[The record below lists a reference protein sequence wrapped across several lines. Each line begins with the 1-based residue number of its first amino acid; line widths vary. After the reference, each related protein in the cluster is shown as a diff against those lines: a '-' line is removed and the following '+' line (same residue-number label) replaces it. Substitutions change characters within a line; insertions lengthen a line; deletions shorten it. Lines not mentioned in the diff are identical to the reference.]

1 MMGRTGETFSGKR
14 PKQTMIY
21 YSPENEQSA
30 RHTTSVKDK
39 MIHGSVQMGIV
50 FICWSDSSL
59 YALLLYVSNTSIW
72 ERRSDVLQ
80 LKVHCREENY
90 TLPIQPR
97 PQVKP
102 SQTHKGHG
110 IHFMS

>member
-1 MMGRTGETFSGKR
+1 MLVKAMFDENDNFYSITDIEMMGRTGETFSGKR

-39 MIHGSVQMGIV
+39 MIHGSVRMGIV

-59 YALLLYVSNTSIW
+59 YALLLYVSNTSI
-72 ERRSDVLQ
+72 
-80 LKVHCREENY
+80 
-90 TLPIQPR
+90 
-97 PQVKP
+97 
-102 SQTHKGHG
+102 
-110 IHFMS
+110 